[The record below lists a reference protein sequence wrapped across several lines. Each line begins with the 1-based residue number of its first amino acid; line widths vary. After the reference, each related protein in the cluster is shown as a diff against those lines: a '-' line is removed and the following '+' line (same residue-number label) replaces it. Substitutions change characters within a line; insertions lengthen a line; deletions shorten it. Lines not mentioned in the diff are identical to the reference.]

1 MNAPLLHPSYAPGW
15 SRALPDGIDVLIAK
29 LRASLAVTTETAPP
43 VPAQL
48 TADLVKP

>member
-1 MNAPLLHPSYAPGW
+1 VSAAQTQRRLKPCTKGGA
-15 SRALPDGIDVLIAK
+15 IEEI
-29 LRASLAVTTETAPP
+29 LRDSLAITGESAPP